1 VTSLLAVAHPS
12 NLPNDIA
19 FWIVA
24 VLAVG
29 GGLMMLVSRKAVHA
43 ALWVALVMG
52 CLAIMYIMEG
62 AVFLGIVQIVVYTG
76 AVMMLFLFVL
86 MLVGVDSSDSV
97 VETLRGQRMAAAV
110 AGIGFVILL
119 VGVIGNSHTGGAVGV
134 DAANLAD
141 GGNVQGLA
149 RLLFTRYFWAF
160 EVTSALLITAALG
173 AMLLAHRERVT
184 RRRSQRELSELR
196 TRDGAPQ
203 PLAAPG
209 VYARHN
215 AVDTPGLLPDGTPS
229 PVTVPEAL
237 GELTA
242 RAPVPLKSGSGRDQ
256 IERGTGEKS

>member
-1 VTSLLAVAHPS
+1 MTSLLAVAHPS

-29 GGLMMLVSRKAVHA
+29 GALMMLFSRKAVHA

-52 CLAIMYIMEG
+52 NLAIMYIMEG
-62 AVFLGIVQIVVYTG
+62 AVFLGIVQLVVYTG

-97 VETLRGQRMAAAV
+97 VETLRGQRAAAAV
-110 AGIGFVILL
+110 AGIGFVVLL
-119 VGVIGNSHTGGAVGV
+119 VGAIGHSGTGGAVGV
-134 DAANLAD
+134 VGPNLVD

-149 RLLFTRYFWAF
+149 RLIFTRYFWAF
-160 EVTSALLITAALG
+160 EVISALLITAAMG
-173 AMLLAHRERVT
+173 AMLLAHRERIT
-184 RRRSQRELSELR
+184 RRRSQRELSIER
-196 TRDGAPQ
+196 TRSGAPQ
-203 PLAAPG
+203 PLTAPG
-209 VYARHN
+209 VYSRHN

-237 GELTA
+237 GELTG
-242 RAPVPLKSGSGRDQ
+242 RAPVPLKQWPGRDEL
-256 IERGTGEKS
+256 ERGGGEDL